1 MAAFSK
7 MNSVGTGSGQYLF
20 IGNWMGIS
28 EGVDGRCRFAGVGT
42 RHVMLGKKGSST
54 DCSARTSGEMMNTM
68 MAEANELKRYRIS

>member
-1 MAAFSK
+1 MGELTMAAFSK

-54 DCSARTSGEMMNTM
+54 WDQWRDDQYHDGRS
-68 MAEANELKRYRIS
+68 K